1 MSIEEDSAGPLIQF
15 QRRQRTDALG
25 RCIGLYRSL
34 SSANM
39 RKRAHD
45 HHGRGGAQ
53 NHSRCALS
61 RPQRTHAHGPTAH
74 ALSLYRIFSELR
86 ASKKGLQVEGAL
98 SGASW
103 MTRIG
108 CLTRFRLS

>member
-1 MSIEEDSAGPLIQF
+1 MLYAAIDKGEDSAGPLIQF

-34 SSANM
+34 SSANV

-61 RPQRTHAHGPTAH
+61 RPQRIHAHGPTA
-74 ALSLYRIFSELR
+74 RGR
-86 ASKKGLQVEGAL
+86 C
-98 SGASW
+98 
-103 MTRIG
+103 IG
-108 CLTRFRLS
+108 PPFERPVGFGQGVRV